1 MNVMKLMTQ
10 RHSVR
15 QYTATPIEGEKREIL
30 NTMVAQINE
39 EADLHIQILYEEPG
53 CFDSFMAHYGKF
65 SGVRNYIA
73 LVGPKGEELEEKL
86 GYYGEKLVLKAQELG
101 LNTCWVALTHG
112 KSKADVAKGEKHGCI
127 LALGYGE
134 NVGVPHKSKPMDA
147 LCTVDGQMPD
157 WFRRGMEA
165 AMEAPTAMNQQ
176 KFHFRLLP
184 EGKVTATAGKGFYT
198 KVDFGIAKCHFELGA
213 EKENLF

>member
-1 MNVMKLMTQ
+1 MNMMELMTQ

-15 QYTATPIEGEKREIL
+15 QYTPAPIEKEKREIL
-30 NTMVAQINE
+30 DNMVSEINE

-65 SGVRNYIA
+65 SGVSNYIA
-73 LVGPKGEELEEKL
+73 LVGPKGEKLEEKL

-112 KSKADVAKGEKHGCI
+112 KSRAEVAKGEKHGCLI
-127 LALGYGE
+127 PIGYGE
-134 NVGVPHKSKPMDA
+134 NVGVAHKSKPMEA
-147 LCTVDGQMPD
+147 LCKVEGEMPE

-176 KFHFRLLP
+176 KFTFELLP
-184 EGKVTATAGKGFYT
+184 DGKVKATAGKGFYT
-198 KVDFGIAKCHFELGA
+198 KVDLGIAKYHFELGA
-213 EKENLF
+213 QKENLF

>member
-1 MNVMKLMTQ
+1 MNMMELMTQ

-15 QYTATPIEGEKREIL
+15 QYTPTPIEKEKREIL
-30 NTMVAQINE
+30 NNMVSEING

-65 SGVRNYIA
+65 SGVSNYIA
-73 LVGPKGEELEEKL
+73 LVGPKGEKLEEKL

-112 KSKADVAKGEKHGCI
+112 KSRAEVAKGEKHGCLI
-127 LALGYGE
+127 SLGYGE
-134 NVGVPHKSKPMDA
+134 KSGVAHKSKPMET
-147 LCTVDGQMPD
+147 LCKVEGEMPD
-157 WFRRGMEA
+157 WFRRGMDA

-176 KFHFRLLP
+176 KFTFELLP
-184 EGKVTATAGKGFYT
+184 GGKVKATAGKGFYT
-198 KVDFGIAKCHFELGA
+198 KVDLGIAKCHFELGA
-213 EKENLF
+213 QKENLF